1 MSKKLIVQIT
11 LGLSILAWLS
21 LSIVDLSN
29 QFSISNNLDSGF
41 FDWLPNFLFFI
52 YVLSLF
58 GFYKARIEVADR
70 LNLIDLLWK
79 IFVTG
84 MLTTVVSIAIR
95 SLDFILGSTQLM
107 QNVMVVD
114 LLFLIN
120 LGLLTAFIVAILVVW
135 KRLIL
140 YQKTKRLLMV
150 WSVFEYV
157 LFGSIILGI
166 ISIPFS
172 EYFLVVIVVI
182 GLFVSANMKWVAY
195 LSFKQK
201 WKSILLLLLILLY
214 LVYFYINLSTYRELY
229 PFLSLL
235 TDSIFIRAAFVFTS
249 TYAIFSLLVILFNL
263 PTTSAF
269 EQKLNEV
276 LNFQRLS
283 QSIQTESSEDQI
295 FDILLDSAV
304 RTVEADA
311 AWIELKG
318 SDKLFLHEITIE
330 EAQNA
335 KKLVSE
341 TDLGLSFR
349 SFKADEKSSGVAGK
363 IKGGAFKSVAI
374 FPIWV
379 NELQEGTLYLFKEVR
394 DGFTK
399 ELVEV
404 TGTFANQAG
413 ISIANF
419 RMLSEALSTERYKEE
434 LKIAKQVQTKLL
446 PLELDAND
454 DFEISTFTV
463 AADEV
468 GGDYFDS
475 FKISQE
481 KTALIIGDVSG
492 KGTSAAFHM
501 AQMKGVFLALAQMEL
516 TPSAFLERANLAI
529 SSGLDKTSF
538 VTISY
543 FIIDSI
549 SKSIEFARA
558 GHVPSLYFNKK
569 NNKAEYFENKGL
581 GLGIIR
587 GEKYSNY
594 IQQYKFKYNPGDIL
608 VLYTDGITEAKNV
621 NDDEYGYE
629 RLLDMVEQYAE
640 LNSAEIKEKVIDDLY
655 NFCNDKPLQDDYS
668 LVVIKFK

>member
-1 MSKKLIVQIT
+1 MSRKLTVQIA
-11 LGLSILAWLS
+11 LGLSVLAWLS
-21 LSIVDLSN
+21 LSVIDLSN
-29 QFSISNNLDSGF
+29 QFSASNNLDSGF
-41 FDWLPNFLFFI
+41 FGWLPNFLFLI
-52 YVLSLF
+52 YALSLF
-58 GFYKARIEVADR
+58 TFYKARVDIADR

-84 MLTTVVSIAIR
+84 MLTTVVSLTIR
-95 SLDFILGSTQLM
+95 SLDFVLGGTQLM
-107 QNVMVVD
+107 KNVLVVD
-114 LLFLIN
+114 FLFLIN
-120 LGLLTAFIVAILVVW
+120 LGLLAAFIIATLVVW

-140 YQKTKRLLMV
+140 YQKNKRLLLT
-150 WSVFEYV
+150 WSIFEYV
-157 LFGSIILGI
+157 LFGSIFLDFIE
-166 ISIPFS
+166 IPFI
-172 EYFLVVIVVI
+172 EYFLMVIVAL
-182 GLFVSANMKWVAY
+182 GLVVSVNMKWVAY

-229 PFLSLL
+229 PYLSLL
-235 TDSIFIRAAFVFTS
+235 TNSIFIRAAFIFTA

-318 SDKLFLHEITIE
+318 SDKHFLYEITYEDSRQVKATI
-330 EAQNA
+330 
-335 KKLVSE
+335 SE
-341 TDLGLSFR
+341 TDLSLNYKSFEAG
-349 SFKADEKSSGVAGK
+349 KKSSGVAGK
-363 IKGGAFKSVAI
+363 LKGGLYKSVAI

-379 NELQEGTLYLFKEVR
+379 NELQEGRLYLLKEVR
-394 DGFTK
+394 DGFTR
-399 ELVEV
+399 ELVEI

-419 RMLSEALSTERYKEE
+419 RMLSEAISTERYKEE

-446 PLELDAND
+446 PIELDTNE
-454 DFEISTFTV
+454 DFDISTFTV

-468 GGDYFDS
+468 GGDYYDS
-475 FKISQE
+475 FKINNSQ
-481 KTALIIGDVSG
+481 TALIIGDVSG

-516 TPSAFLERANLAI
+516 SPSQFLERANLAI

-543 FIIDSI
+543 FVIDS
-549 SKSIEFARA
+549 KGKTVEFARA
-558 GHVPSLYFNKK
+558 GHAPSLYFRKK
-569 NNKAEYFENKGL
+569 ENKAEYFKNKGL

-587 GEKYSNY
+587 GDKYSNY
-594 IQQYKFKYNPGDIL
+594 IQQSTFKYEPGDIL
-608 VLYTDGITEAKNV
+608 VLYTDGITEAKNK
-621 NDDEYGYE
+621 NNDEYGYE
-629 RLLDMVEQYAE
+629 RLLEMVEKNAE
-640 LNSAEIKEKVIDDLY
+640 LSPEKIKEKIIEDLY
-655 NFCNDKPLQDDYS
+655 KFCNNNPLQDDYS

>member
-1 MSKKLIVQIT
+1 MSKKLSAQIA

-29 QFSISNNLDSGF
+29 QFSQSNNIDSGF
-41 FDWLPNFLFFI
+41 FEWLPNLLFLV

-58 GFYKARIEVADR
+58 VFYKARVEVADR

-84 MLTTVVSIAIR
+84 MLTTVVSLAIR
-95 SLDFILGSTQLM
+95 SLDFVLGGTQLM
-107 QNVMVVD
+107 QNVLVVD

-120 LGLLTAFIVAILVVW
+120 LGLLAAFIVATLVVW

-140 YQKTKRLLMV
+140 YQKNKRLLMI
-150 WSVFEYV
+150 WSIFEYV
-157 LFGSIILGI
+157 LFGSIILDFV
-166 ISIPFS
+166 SIPYS
-172 EYFLVVIVVI
+172 EYFLVVIVAL

-235 TDSIFIRAAFVFTS
+235 TNSIFIRAAFVFTS

-318 SDKLFLHEITIE
+318 SDKLFLHEITYN
-330 EAQNA
+330 EAQSA
-335 KKLVSE
+335 KTLISGTE
-341 TDLGLSFR
+341 LDLSFK
-349 SFKADEKSSGVAGK
+349 SFEAGKKSSGVAGK
-363 IKGGAFKSVAI
+363 LKGGIYKSVAM

-379 NELQEGTLYLFKEVR
+379 NDLQEGTLYLLKEVR

-399 ELVEV
+399 ELVEI

-419 RMLSEALSTERYKEE
+419 RMLSEAISTERYKEE

-446 PLELDAND
+446 PIELDTND

-468 GGDYFDS
+468 GGDYYDS
-475 FKISQE
+475 LKINE
-481 KTALIIGDVSG
+481 AKTALIIGDVSG

-501 AQMKGVFLALAQMEL
+501 AQMKGVFLALAQTEL
-516 TPSAFLERANLAI
+516 SPSKFLERANLAI

-543 FIIDSI
+543 FIIDSK

-558 GHVPSLYFNKK
+558 GHAPSLYFNKK
-569 NNKAEYFENKGL
+569 KNKAAYFENKGL

-587 GEKYSNY
+587 GENYSNY
-594 IQQYKFKYNPGDIL
+594 IQQSTFKYSSGDVL
-608 VLYTDGITEAKNV
+608 VLYTDGITEAKNM
-621 NDDEYGYE
+621 NDDEYGYD
-629 RLLDMVEQYAE
+629 RLLNMVEENAG
-640 LNSAEIKEKVIDDLY
+640 LASGEIKEKIINDLY
-655 NFCNDKPLQDDYS
+655 SFCNDKPLQDDYS